1 MRARI
6 SVACH
11 GDRVHAV
18 MSACECLSVRGE
30 ALTVML
36 SPAPQDGWTP
46 LYAASHGGHL
56 KVVEALLARGADVEA
71 KTKVPIAR
79 ARALC
84 SSRSLTHMQNA
95 HGYL

>member
-1 MRARI
+1 MYTYSCMCTGGMIREE
-6 SVACH
+6 
-11 GDRVHAV
+11 
-18 MSACECLSVRGE
+18 ECLV
-30 ALTVML
+30 
-36 SPAPQDGWTP
+36 PAPQNGYSP
-46 LYAASHGGHL
+46 LYAASRNGHWE
-56 KVVEALLARGADVEA
+56 VVEALLARGADVEA